1 MLQVEIKS
9 IIKKRTNFEYAL
21 HRRIKQKIDFLRSI
35 EYEMNLEELRKKRM
49 KRLGKDLIKKKK
61 DDDLYFSLFRSHF
74 RF

>member
-49 KRLGKDLIKKKK
+49 KRLVYNYTISYSINML
-61 DDDLYFSLFRSHF
+61 LT
-74 RF
+74 